1 MKTDKGVEVL
11 VRQGWLSMTP
21 LEFQVR
27 VLAECVL
34 SEHAAGETIYRIGD
48 PPGGIY
54 GVLAGSFGIS
64 FASNE
69 AGPHLAHFVRRG
81 GWVGEAAAV
90 TDLPRRVGLV
100 AVRET
105 KTAYL
110 PLPAIR
116 QITSAQP
123 ITWRYFA
130 FLSLL
135 NLDIA
140 MGAAADLLL
149 RDPRNRCIAALLRLG
164 NCRTVSQPGTDAVE
178 VEIGQGDL
186 AILSNLSRNAV
197 GTIIRSLEAQG
208 MIALSYRRIII
219 LKPDNLRQALK
230 V

>member
-81 GWVGEAAAV
+81 AWVGEAAAV

-105 KTAYL
+105 KAAYL

-140 MGAAADLLL
+140 WGPQRTFCFAILESAASRRSCASETVGLSPSPGLML
-149 RDPRNRCIAALLRLG
+149 SRWRSVKETLQF
-164 NCRTVSQPGTDAVE
+164 CRTYPET
-178 VEIGQGDL
+178 
-186 AILSNLSRNAV
+186 
-197 GTIIRSLEAQG
+197 RSGL
-208 MIALSYRRIII
+208 
-219 LKPDNLRQALK
+219 
-230 V
+230 